1 MKPALATLVLLAAMP
16 TLAAAQQP
24 EDAAAPP
31 PPSAGWSLG
40 VAVAASDSPYVGEG
54 TRVLPFPMFAYEGE
68 RVFLRGISGGV
79 HLVDT
84 GTFQL
89 DGLVSARLD
98 GFDIDDLSASG
109 LAANGLDAALLD
121 DRDHGLDAGI
131 GAAWTGRFGRVRV
144 HALADVT
151 NTNGGHEFGVEY
163 TAMLRRGAWTILP
176 SAGVRWL
183 SEDLTNYYFG
193 TLDSEVARG
202 VTRYTPGS
210 AVVPS
215 ISVVA
220 TRPLGERW
228 SFIGG
233 FTYRVLPDELA
244 DSPLLERDV
253 DGVPSVFGGVSY
265 RF

>member
-1 MKPALATLVLLAAMP
+1 MKSALALLALVP
-16 TLAAAQQP
+16 GLALAQTHDERPGPPAQP
-24 EDAAAPP
+24 P
-31 PPSAGWSLG
+31 GWSLG
-40 VAVAASDSPYVGEG
+40 IAIAAADSPYVGEG
-54 TRVLPFPMFAYEGE
+54 ARVLPFPIFGYEGE
-68 RVFLRGISGGV
+68 RLFLRGISGGV

-84 GTFQL
+84 GAFQL

-109 LAANGLDAALLD
+109 LADNGLDARLLD

-131 GAAWTGRFGRVRV
+131 GASWTGSFGRVRV
-144 HALADVT
+144 EALADVT
-151 NTNGGHEFGVEY
+151 DTSGGHEVGVEY
-163 TAMLRRGAWTILP
+163 TFMLRSGAWTILP
-176 SAGVRWL
+176 SAAVRWL

-202 VTRYTPGS
+202 VPRYTPGA

-215 ISVVA
+215 VSVVA

-228 SFIGG
+228 SFMGG
-233 FTYRVLPDELA
+233 FTYRVLPDELS
-244 DSPLLERDV
+244 DSPLLERDT